1 MHNILEYFKNIIN
14 KLSLS
19 PSKFKFSDSTLL
31 ALDNAEKQS
40 ELFRVEIEKYKNTKG
55 TQWVT
60 YELSN

>member
-1 MHNILEYFKNIIN
+1 MRNILEYFKNIIN

-19 PSKFKFSDSTLL
+19 HYQFKFSDSTFL

-40 ELFRVEIEKYKNTKG
+40 DLFRVEIEKYKNTKV
-55 TQWVT
+55 TQWAT